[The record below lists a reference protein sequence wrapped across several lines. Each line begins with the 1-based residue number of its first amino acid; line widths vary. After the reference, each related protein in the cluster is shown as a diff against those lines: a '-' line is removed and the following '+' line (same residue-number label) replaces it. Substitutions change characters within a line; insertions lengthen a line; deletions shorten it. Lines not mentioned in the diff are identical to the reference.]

1 MNKLNRSEY
10 CQYLLSSQINYT
22 LTNFADHIDNI
33 SHDKI
38 NRYLQ
43 DTKLKPSLVY
53 KNIKEDIIKSN
64 DGYVL
69 FDDTVI
75 DKNYSHKIVRS

>member
-43 DTKLKPSLVY
+43 DAKLKPSLVY
-53 KNIKEDIIKSN
+53 ENIK
-64 DGYVL
+64 
-69 FDDTVI
+69 
-75 DKNYSHKIVRS
+75 